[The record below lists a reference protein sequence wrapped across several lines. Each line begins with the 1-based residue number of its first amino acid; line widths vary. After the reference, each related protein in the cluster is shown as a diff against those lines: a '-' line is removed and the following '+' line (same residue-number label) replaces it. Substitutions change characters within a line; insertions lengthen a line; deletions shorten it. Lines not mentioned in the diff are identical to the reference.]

1 MSARKLPRCN
11 LFYLLVYYACLKA
24 TFASII
30 IVFNVILF
38 SKKQWKVTD
47 IRANVRS
54 YFIFKISFSLYIITI
69 NIFGMN
75 AGQLGIAL

>member
-1 MSARKLPRCN
+1 MQLILPI
-11 LFYLLVYYACLKA
+11 VYYACLKA

-38 SKKQWKVTD
+38 SKKQWEVTD